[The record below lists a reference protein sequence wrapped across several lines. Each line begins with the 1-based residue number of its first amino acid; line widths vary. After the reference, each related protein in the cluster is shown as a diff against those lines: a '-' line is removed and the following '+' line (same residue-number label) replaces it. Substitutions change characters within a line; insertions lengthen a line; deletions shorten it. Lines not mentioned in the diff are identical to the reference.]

1 MVRLPLAATPPA
13 PLGRHET
20 PGSQV
25 LLSQLR
31 ALAQLT
37 GRAETEG
44 IKDGVQDRVR
54 RVCPEL
60 LVWKR
65 LNWRPSTTFEKDED
79 RMHPQE
85 MSSQLETL
93 CKRLATLKEGL

>member
-1 MVRLPLAATPPA
+1 M
-13 PLGRHET
+13 
-20 PGSQV
+20 
-25 LLSQLR
+25 
-31 ALAQLT
+31 
-37 GRAETEG
+37 
-44 IKDGVQDRVR
+44 GVSIRWACAD
-54 RVCPEL
+54 L

-65 LNWRPSTTFEKDED
+65 PIWRPSSAFEKDED

>member
-1 MVRLPLAATPPA
+1 
-13 PLGRHET
+13 
-20 PGSQV
+20 
-25 LLSQLR
+25 
-31 ALAQLT
+31 LT